1 MSTVPSTTDWNALAS
16 ALAGDVVLPGSSEY
30 EVARTPAMARFF
42 DLRPQAVVRCRTPQD
57 VADALA
63 LARRWEIPVAAR
75 SGGHCFAGCSSTSG
89 VLLDV
94 GPMDAITVADDT
106 VTVGAGVR
114 LGRLYDALAEQ
125 ARTIAGGCGPSV
137 GIAGL
142 TLGGGL
148 GILGRRHG
156 LTSDQLLAATV
167 VLADGRVVDCDEHRH
182 ADLFWALRGAGG
194 LRFGLVTRLVL
205 RTVPAADATGFEL
218 RWPPEA
224 ATTVVEGW
232 QHWAPDAPEE
242 VAASLIITAGADPDR
257 PIDVRVFGAA
267 LGSEREVRRQ
277 LDGLVT
283 RAGLDP
289 VSATL
294 EPRPYRQT
302 KRWLAE
308 HDEGST
314 AKPEPGHLYAKSE
327 FFRAPLPAR
336 TIAALVMHIGAE
348 RSAGQARELD
358 FTPLGGAYN
367 RVPADATAFVHRA
380 ARFLLKHEVVI
391 AAQQSHALTPPARDW
406 LTRSWAL
413 AHPAAAGGAYSN
425 FPDADLDAWDRA
437 YHGANLERLR
447 RVKTHYDPHHTFGAP
462 A

>member
-1 MSTVPSTTDWNALAS
+1 MSTVPSTTDWNALDS
-16 ALAGDVVLPGSSEY
+16 AIAGDVVLPGSSEY
-30 EVARTPAMARFF
+30 EATRRPAMARFF
-42 DLRPQAVVRCRTPQD
+42 DIRPQAIVRCHTPQD

-63 LARRWEIPVAAR
+63 LARQWEIPVTAR

-94 GPMDAITVADDT
+94 GPMDAVTVADDT

-114 LGRLYDALAEQ
+114 LGRLYDVLDER

-156 LTSDQLLAATV
+156 LTSDQLLAAAL
-167 VLADGRVVDCDEHRH
+167 VLADGRVVDCDEHH
-182 ADLFWALRGAGG
+182 HPDLFWALRGAGG

-205 RTVPAADATGFEL
+205 RTLPAPDATGFEL
-218 RWPPEA
+218 RWRPEA

-232 QHWAPDAPEE
+232 QHWAPGAPEE

-267 LGSEREVRRQ
+267 LGSERDVRHE

-283 RAGLDP
+283 RVGVDP

-294 EPRPYRQT
+294 EHLPYRQA

-327 FFRAPLPAR
+327 FFPAPLPAR
-336 TIAALVMHIGAE
+336 TIAALVMHIGDH
-348 RSAGQARELD
+348 RIAGQARELD

-380 ARFLLKHEVVI
+380 ERFLLKHEVVV
-391 AAQQSHALTPPARDW
+391 AAEQSHALTPPARDW
-406 LTRSWAL
+406 LRRSWAL
-413 AHPAAAGGAYSN
+413 AHPSAAGGAYSN

-437 YHGANLERLR
+437 YHGANLDRLR
-447 RVKTHYDPHHTFGAP
+447 RVKTLYDPHHTFRAL
-462 A
+462 